1 MQCKTKSHII
11 FFGKRLLNRDTLI
24 GHSANKVKNTE
35 AKELSKYHGSKRS
48 KADIIPLFKE
58 RKRNPVRHGI
68 DSWN

>member
-1 MQCKTKSHII
+1 MQCKTKSNII
-11 FFGKRLLNRDTLI
+11 FCKRLLNRDALI

-35 AKELSKYHGSKRS
+35 AKKLSKYHGSKRS